1 MALTGKQQA
10 FARAVVEPDPETGK
24 ARSLTAA
31 YKLAYDTKGCSP
43 KTMREE
49 ASRLRADPKVAAMVE
64 AENARLERIR
74 ARDEGNRARGVLSRL
89 DAIADNSESDNVK
102 VQALRL
108 LGLECGLFRERQSLE
123 IAPGQLPATEAST
136 VAELE
141 ATLREVLA
149 LESGEAT
156 ED

>member
-24 ARSLTAA
+24 ARSLTAD
-31 YKLAYDTKGCSP
+31 YRLAYDTKGCSP
-43 KTMREE
+43 KTIRIE
-49 ASRLRADPKVAAMVE
+49 ASRLRASPDIALAVD
-64 AENARLERIR
+64 AENARVERLR
-74 ARDEGNRARGVLSRL
+74 ARDEGNRARSVLSRL
-89 DAIADNSESDNVK
+89 DNIADTASDNVK

-123 IAPGQLPATEAST
+123 ITPGQLPATEAST